1 MKADKN
7 RFTTLVSSSLIISLL
22 ALAGCN
28 KTNTPADTPPN
39 TAAAAA
45 APTTAPYTPPTADQL
60 SQMVA
65 PIALFPDKLVAQ
77 VLAGATYPDQITSA
91 NQWLAQNPSLKGAAL
106 QNAANQQP
114 WDVSVKSLTA
124 FPSVLNQMA
133 SNTQWTTALGEA
145 YVNDPSDVMNAIQAM
160 RLRAQQSGNLKN
172 SQQLRITSVAR
183 AAPPPNYA
191 SAPGEPLVYSGPEVI
206 PPPPQTIVIE
216 PAQPDVVYVPSYN
229 PAVVYGGAVPVYPGY
244 VYHPPVYSTG
254 DVVATGVL
262 SFGVGILVGA
272 VISNHD
278 WGWHSWGMNWGGPG
292 PGSDGPGYGG
302 GPNYG
307 GGPGGG
313 WHRPA
318 VVYNN
323 TTYISKS
330 TTVINHIDNHI
341 DNHNNNS
348 RTVNNYGTT
357 NNNNGTI
364 NNNANRPTFNAAA
377 PNANARVQAA
387 PGGPMTMPH
396 FAAGDTRPGARPA
409 NVPET
414 QHGAGNAPMRPHANA
429 LTQAAPGGPMT
440 MPHFAAGDTRPGA
453 RPANAPETQHGAGNA
468 PMQPHANGHEPEVT
482 SHAAA
487 AQKPNPGS
495 MQRPGAMES
504 RQQNAERPHQPDAR
518 PSGPTQGEARQEHAA
533 RENVPTHQ
541 NPNVSAPPRPQA
553 PPHEQAPQVHAKPAE
568 QPRPQAQPHAQ
579 PQPHPQEH
587 AQPRPQEHPQAK
599 KEERREEKK
608 E

>member
-1 MKADKN
+1 MTADKN

-28 KTNTPADTPPN
+28 RADTPAAPPSN
-39 TAAAAA
+39 AAAA
-45 APTTAPYTPPTADQL
+45 APATLPYTPPTADQL

-77 VLAGATYPDQITSA
+77 VLAGATYPDQIASA

-106 QNAANQQP
+106 QDAANRQP

-133 SNTQWTTALGEA
+133 GNIQWTTALGEA
-145 YVNDPSDVMNAIQAM
+145 YVNDPGDVMNAIQAM
-160 RLRAQQSGNLKN
+160 RLRAQQSGNLKT
-172 SQQLRITSVAR
+172 SQHLKITSVAR
-183 AAPPPNYA
+183 AAPPDYA
-191 SAPGEPLVYSGPEVI
+191 SAPGEPPVYAGPAVI

-229 PAVVYGGAVPVYPGY
+229 PAVVYGGAVPAYPGY

-292 PGSDGPGYGG
+292 SGG

-323 TTYISKS
+323 TTYVSKS
-330 TTVINHIDNHI
+330 TTVINHI

-364 NNNANRPTFNAAA
+364 NNTSISNNTNRPSFNAAT
-377 PNANARVQAA
+377 PNANAHMQAA
-387 PGGPMTMPH
+387 PAGPMTVPH
-396 FAAGDTRPGARPA
+396 FSAGDARPGARPA
-409 NVPET
+409 NVP
-414 QHGAGNAPMRPHANA
+414 
-429 LTQAAPGGPMT
+429 QA
-440 MPHFAAGDTRPGA
+440 
-453 RPANAPETQHGAGNA
+453 QHGAGNA
-468 PMQPHANGHEPEVT
+468 PMQPHANGHEPEMT
-482 SHAAA
+482 PHAA
-487 AQKPNPGS
+487 AQKPNAVPA
-495 MQRPGAMES
+495 QHQGAMEN
-504 RQQNAERPHQPDAR
+504 RQQNAERPHRPDTLLSAPPPDA
-518 PSGPTQGEARQEHAA
+518 ARQEHAA
-533 RENVPTHQ
+533 RENMPAHQ
-541 NPNVSAPPRPQA
+541 NPSAPPRPQA
-553 PPHEQAPQVHAKPAE
+553 QPPHAQAPQMHAQLAE
-568 QPRPQAQPHAQ
+568 PPRPQTQPHVQ
-579 PQPHPQEH
+579 PHDQPHPQPHPQPHMPQPHPQEH
-587 AQPRPQEHPQAK
+587 AQQHPQEHPHPAQ
-599 KEERREEKK
+599 KEERREEKR